1 MFNTEEDLESSD
13 DPFWL
18 MLTKD
23 DNDFYAR
30 ENIIMSISTLKATS
44 LIVNMTIFTGFIR
57 EDYETKEENE
67 HSTAG
72 FLLSI
77 LIGFRALDSVFWWF
91 LLWTGT
97 THKQFFRKWKMIVL
111 IIILGIQCVSM
122 MY

>member
-57 EDYETKEENE
+57 EDY
-67 HSTAG
+67 
-72 FLLSI
+72 
-77 LIGFRALDSVFWWF
+77 
-91 LLWTGT
+91 
-97 THKQFFRKWKMIVL
+97 
-111 IIILGIQCVSM
+111 
-122 MY
+122 